1 MSEVISMYTL
11 IDLFAGA
18 GGFSR
23 GFKEAGFKIL
33 AAIENFAPKADTYKF
48 NFPEVKMYVE
58 DIKKI
63 HTIDVM
69 RDIGVPD
76 VIIGGP
82 PCEPYTAANLKR
94 KENPLDRLYNDPIG
108 QLVLHFIRFVK
119 DFQPKIFVM
128 EEVPQIMEG
137 ELKDALRYEFE
148 KAGYEEIY
156 FNILDAQDYETAQR
170 RKRVFISN
178 IRIKPKRVKEKLT
191 VWDVIGDLPDP
202 RLPEAL
208 EIPNHRYVPL
218 SPRKQRK
225 IMRLKWGMAMHKF
238 GDSQRKFTNW
248 VRLHPYKVAPT
259 VKGGSRFI
267 HPFDDRLL
275 TVREQARLMGY
286 PDYHIF
292 LGGRDVQYDSVG
304 EAVPPTVA
312 KAIAEYVKEKLDE
325 GDY

>member
-1 MSEVISMYTL
+1 MYTV

-23 GFKEAGFKIL
+23 GFKEARFKIL
-33 AAIENFAPKADTYKF
+33 AAVENFKPKAETYQY
-48 NFPEVKMYVE
+48 NFPEVKVYIE

-63 HTIDVM
+63 HAIELIRDV
-69 RDIGVPD
+69 GLPD
-76 VIIGGP
+76 VLIGGP
-82 PCEPYTAANLKR
+82 PCEPFTAASLKR

-119 DFQPKIFVM
+119 DLQPKVFVM
-128 EEVPQIMEG
+128 EEVPQVLEG
-137 ELKDALRYEFE
+137 ELEDALKYEFE
-148 KAGYEEIY
+148 QAGYEVY
-156 FNILDAQDYETAQR
+156 FNILDAQDYGTPQR

-178 IRIKPKRVKEKLT
+178 IKLKPKKFGRRIT
-191 VWDVIGDLPDP
+191 VWEAIGDLPDP

-208 EIPNHRYVPL
+208 EIPNHQYVPL
-218 SPRKQRK
+218 TYKKRRK
-225 IMRLKWGMAMHKF
+225 IMTLGWGESLHYF
-238 GDSQRKFTNW
+238 GDSTRRFTNW
-248 VRLHPYKVAPT
+248 TRLHPYKVAPT

-292 LGGRDVQYDSVG
+292 LGGRDVQYDGVG

-312 KAIAEYVKEKLDE
+312 KAIAEYVKEKLE
-325 GDY
+325 SEDY